1 MNRELLNEE
10 NQSVKASF
18 FKMTSRKKDLLII
31 CLIAC
36 FLMIDVW
43 QVFDE
48 DKKQGTQTA
57 FNRTESEK
65 KITQILSQI
74 DGVGEV
80 DVMIGEMENCVS
92 GVVVVCDGAN
102 NLRVVMDIREAV
114 CAALDID
121 AKDVKI
127 YLKN

>member
-10 NQSVKASF
+10 NQSVKVSF

-31 CLIAC
+31 CLLAC
-36 FLMIDVW
+36 FLMIAVW

-80 DVMIGEMENCVS
+80 DV
-92 GVVVVCDGAN
+92 CDGAN